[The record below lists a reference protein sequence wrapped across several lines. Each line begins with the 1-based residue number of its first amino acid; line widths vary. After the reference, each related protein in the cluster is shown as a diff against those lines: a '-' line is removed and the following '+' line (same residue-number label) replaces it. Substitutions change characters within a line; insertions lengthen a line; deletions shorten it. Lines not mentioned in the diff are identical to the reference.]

1 MVDVTGTG
9 AGSARSGGRFK
20 KPGTKL
26 GPRARA
32 ALAAANAAAA
42 AAAAAGTAAPS
53 PVGGY
58 SVPGIVGAFPPAA
71 PSPARARDTGVV
83 PVLGSIQAPTGV
95 LPAAGSGL
103 PALAV
108 PVVLAAPALP
118 VRSPEEM

>member
-42 AAAAAGTAAPS
+42 AAAAGTAVPS

-58 SVPGIVGAFPPAA
+58 SVPGSAGAFPPAA

-83 PVLGSIQAPTGV
+83 PVLGSIQAPSGV

-103 PALAV
+103 PALAM